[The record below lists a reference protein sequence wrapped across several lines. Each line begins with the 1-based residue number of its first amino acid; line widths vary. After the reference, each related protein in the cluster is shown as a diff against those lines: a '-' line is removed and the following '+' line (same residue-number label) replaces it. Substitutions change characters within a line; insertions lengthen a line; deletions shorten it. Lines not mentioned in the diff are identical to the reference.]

1 MSTPTPRSIQQRT
14 LDPQRYYRL
23 PWSLT
28 DNAISWLEVTTACN
42 LACEGCYRDTRSA
55 DGHKTL
61 EQISDDLDVFERARR
76 SDCISIAGGDPLVHP
91 EIVKIVRMIHL
102 RGWKPVLNTNGLA
115 LTESLL
121 HELKEA
127 GVYGFT
133 FHVDTSQKR
142 KDALSAKSEE
152 DLNSLRQTLAEMLAA
167 EGGIA
172 CSFNQTVTTDTL
184 PQVPNVV
191 RWAQKNPDIVHS
203 VVFILYREPRLF
215 EDEFDYFANGK
226 KIEVEENYKAPKH
239 WGGTRALDAQTV
251 VDTIRQAD
259 PDFEPCAYLG
269 GTVNPASMKWLLA
282 TRVASRERGYGYAS
296 PRQMEMIQEGH
307 HAMFGTYLAY
317 SHPDTLA
324 MGRSSMLMFSA
335 FDEEARSSLRRFV
348 QHGLRRPKQLFDKV
362 YSQSF
367 LIIQPI
373 DVIED
378 GRADMCDGCP
388 DMTVHDGK
396 LYWSCRLEEIKQ
408 HGAFVSA
415 VPKSRSVSEPERLV
429 ALSTKKDELSV

>member
-1 MSTPTPRSIQQRT
+1 M
-14 LDPQRYYRL
+14 
-23 PWSLT
+23 T

-42 LACEGCYRDTRSA
+42 LACEGCYRDTRSVE
-55 DGHKTL
+55 GHKTL
-61 EQISDDLDVFERARR
+61 AQISEDLDVFARARK

-91 EIVKIVRMIHL
+91 EIVEIVRMIHR

-121 HELKEA
+121 HDLKKA

-142 KDALSAKSEE
+142 KDALSAKSED
-152 DLNSLRQTLAEMLAA
+152 DLNALRQSLAEMLAA

-184 PQVPNVV
+184 SQVPDVV
-191 RWAQKNPDIVHS
+191 RWAQRNPDIVHS

-215 EDEFDYFANGK
+215 EDEFDYYVGGEK
-226 KIEVEENYKAPKH
+226 MEVEESYKAPKN
-239 WGGTRALDAQTV
+239 WGGTRALDAQSV
-251 VDTIRQAD
+251 VDTIREAD

-269 GTVNPASMKWLLA
+269 GTVNPSSMKWLLA
-282 TRVASRERGYGYAS
+282 TRLASREHGYGYAS

-317 SHPDTLA
+317 SQPDTLA
-324 MGRSSMLMFSA
+324 MGRSSMLLFSA
-335 FDEEARSSLRRFV
+335 FDSKARSTFGRFLE
-348 QHGLRRPKQLFDKV
+348 QGFRSPKTLLEPV
-362 YSQSF
+362 HSQSF
-367 LIIQPI
+367 LVIQPI
-373 DVIED
+373 DVTED

-388 DMTVHDGK
+388 DMTVYDGK

-408 HGAFVSA
+408 HGAFVQA
-415 VPKSRSVSEPERLV
+415 VPKAAAQEPERLV
-429 ALSTKKDELSV
+429 ALSKKSESPSTEREDRLS